1 MSEILFLDS
10 LQLTRGAWDAKV
22 VDRIASMAV
31 PDGILGHRKSLLR
44 CDIYRQWARWF
55 IEGLADSAAFD
66 PASVDY
72 ITVFVAVRAAVDQR
86 FKDTLTPPSR
96 HELASIAARTLYAS
110 IDERRE
116 EQRRAR
122 LGRGER
128 VLLLELAGAPP
139 RCGICGTAFSD
150 QSIDAFV
157 ELQCPPDGKKALIDV
172 LRPSGLSGRDLR
184 IEVDHLIPFSVG
196 GGETDNLRLTCGWC
210 NAAKSANESLYDVNG
225 TVRRVQRNALGI
237 TSLPRPF
244 WVVRVLGTVGRCE
257 SETMCHATA
266 RNSELTVV
274 PALASGALNPTNLRV
289 TCLEHDPLRHL
300 RLQPPSVVKKLW
312 GR

>member
-10 LQLTRGAWDAKV
+10 LQRTRGAWDAKV

-55 IEGLADSAAFD
+55 IEGLADSEAFN
-66 PASVDY
+66 PATVDY
-72 ITVFVAVRAAVDQR
+72 ITVFVTVLAAVDQR
-86 FKDTLTPPSR
+86 FKDMLTPQSKR
-96 HELASIAARTLYAS
+96 ELASIAARTLYTS
-110 IDERRE
+110 IEERKE
-116 EQRRAR
+116 ETRRVR
-122 LGRGER
+122 LGRAER

-139 RCGICGTAFSD
+139 RCAICGIAFGDRSVD
-150 QSIDAFV
+150 SFIDM
-157 ELQCPPDGKKALIDV
+157 QCPPDGTKALIDV
-172 LRPSGLSGRDLR
+172 FRPSGLSERDLR
-184 IEVDHLIPFSVG
+184 IEVDHVVPFSVG

-210 NAAKSANESLYDVNG
+210 NSAKSAYESLYDVDG
-225 TVRRVQRNALGI
+225 TVRRVPQNALGI

-266 RNSELTVV
+266 RNTELTVV

-289 TCLEHDPLRHL
+289 TCLEHDTLRHL